1 MDRREF
7 LTAAAALTTTA
18 ARGSAASLPRRTY
31 KDGTELSIIA
41 FGGIVVCGLSQ
52 DEASQRVAA
61 AYDRGVNYFDCAPSY
76 FDGEA
81 EIKLGE
87 ALKPYRR
94 KVFLAEKTTRRDA
107 RGAREELER
116 TLQRFHTDHVDLYQ
130 FHAVAS
136 MEDVD
141 KILAPG
147 GAAETFLAA
156 RKEGKVHHL
165 GFSAHHAPAA
175 LRLMDAL
182 ELDSVLFP
190 VNVNAWEN
198 GGFGPQILAKAKSKG
213 MARMALK
220 ALAFGKW
227 PAGMKESDRK
237 YPKCWYQPIDD
248 REMARQA
255 LRFTLNQEIT
265 AAVPPGDERIFD
277 LALELASAPLPKLSD
292 TELTTLKTRVSS
304 LEPVFQVCLLIWRG
318 PAIPPPR
325 RPVAAAGPSETFPAG
340 LPRASCAAGR
350 GRTDKASEITGNA
363 TDDHLGVE
371 DSTSGLPGPSAAIL
385 NVFGGL
391 PRSSAR

>member
-7 LTAAAALTTTA
+7 LGTAVAGTSTAAYGATT
-18 ARGSAASLPRRTY
+18 SLPRRQY
-31 KDGTELSIIA
+31 KPGIDLSIIA
-41 FGGIVVCGLSQ
+41 LGGIVVCHLDQ
-52 DEASQRVAA
+52 AEANRRVAQA
-61 AYDRGVNYFDCAPSY
+61 FDRGVNYFDCAPSY

-87 ALKPYRR
+87 ALQPYRS

-107 RGAREELER
+107 KGARQELEQ
-116 TLQRFHTDHVDLYQ
+116 TLKRFHTDHVDLYQ
-130 FHAVAS
+130 FHAVGS

-147 GAAETFLAA
+147 GAAETFAAA
-156 RKEGKVHHL
+156 RKEGKVRHL

-175 LRLMDAL
+175 IRLMDAL

-220 ALAFGKW
+220 ALAFGMW
-227 PAGMKESDRK
+227 PKSLKESDRK

-277 LALELASAPLPKLSD
+277 LALELASAPLPSL
-292 TELTTLKTRVSS
+292 TGAELAELKAKVSTLD
-304 LEPVFQVCLLIWRG
+304 PVFH
-318 PAIPPPR
+318 A
-325 RPVAAAGPSETFPAG
+325 
-340 LPRASCAAGR
+340 
-350 GRTDKASEITGNA
+350 
-363 TDDHLGVE
+363 
-371 DSTSGLPGPSAAIL
+371 
-385 NVFGGL
+385 
-391 PRSSAR
+391 

>member
-1 MDRREF
+1 MDRRKF
-7 LTAAAALTTTA
+7 LATAAGLGAVAAKGSQA
-18 ARGSAASLPRRTY
+18 ALPRRPY
-31 KDGTELSIIA
+31 KNGIDLSIIA
-41 FGGIVVCGLSQ
+41 LGGIVVCGMPQ
-52 DEASQRVAA
+52 EEASRRVAA

-81 EIKLGE
+81 EMKLGE
-87 ALKPYRR
+87 ALKPYRS

-107 RGAREELER
+107 KGAREELER

-130 FHAVAS
+130 FHAVSS

-147 GAAETFLAA
+147 GAAETFFAA
-156 RKEGKVHHL
+156 KKDGKARHL
-165 GFSAHHAPAA
+165 GFSAHNAA
-175 LRLMDAL
+175 AAIRLVDAL
-182 ELDSVLFP
+182 DLDSVLFP

-227 PAGMKESDRK
+227 PESIKESDRK
-237 YPKCWYQPIDD
+237 YSKCWYQPIDD

-277 LALELASAPLPKLSD
+277 LALELASGPLPRLSK
-292 TELTTLKTRVSS
+292 TELVALKAKVSS
-304 LEPVFQVCLLIWRG
+304 LEPVF
-318 PAIPPPR
+318 
-325 RPVAAAGPSETFPAG
+325 
-340 LPRASCAAGR
+340 RA
-350 GRTDKASEITGNA
+350 
-363 TDDHLGVE
+363 
-371 DSTSGLPGPSAAIL
+371 
-385 NVFGGL
+385 
-391 PRSSAR
+391 